1 LKKILI
7 ILATSLL
14 LINLGNQSFSQS
26 DDKLVILHTNLGKIV
41 IEFFPNDAPNHVA
54 NFIKLVEDKFYD
66 STIFH
71 RIIPG
76 FMIQG
81 GDPNTKNGDKST
93 WGMGGP
99 EKTINA
105 EFNTIKH
112 NRGIVSMAR
121 AQDPNSAGS
130 QFFIVHKDSNFLDG
144 QYTVFGRIVTQE
156 SFDTLDK
163 IASVETEAGSNIP
176 INTEQVKITKAEV
189 VNRSDIHDLLQL
201 PDPER
206 TTAIMNSTS
215 SDLYQNKALDIE
227 FKAPE
232 GWFLQQPEKIDE
244 NTPDV
249 VAVGPK
255 IGSINPVISL
265 TIINANGKNLDDIIK
280 EKAEFLKNATASGN
294 LEIISQ
300 EKSTINEKQAYVT
313 NARGNFTSNGESYN
327 VKFREVIVSTN
338 KKFYI
343 FAYSN
348 GVDNFDDQVSKF
360 EESINSFKIT
370 SEPIKETNTT
380 TTKATEP
387 NKNSNSTS
395 KAGGGCLI
403 ATATYGSELSS
414 QVQQLR
420 ELRDNKL
427 LESESGKLFINSFNT
442 FYYSI
447 SPPIA
452 DYERENPVFKEA
464 VKIAITPMIS
474 SLSILNYVDMNSE
487 ESVLGYGISLIVLN
501 LAMYF
506 VAPAIIIYKIRK

>member
-1 LKKILI
+1 MMIAI
-7 ILATSLL
+7 SLL

-26 DDKLVILHTNLGKIV
+26 DDKLVILHTNLGKII
-41 IEFFPNDAPNHVA
+41 IEFFPADAPNHVT
-54 NFIKLVEDKFYD
+54 NFIKLTESGFYD
-66 STIFH
+66 GTIFH

-81 GDPNTKNGDKST
+81 GDPNTIAGDKST

-99 EKTINA
+99 DKSINA

-121 AQDPNSAGS
+121 SADPNSAGS

-156 SFDTLDK
+156 SFETLDK
-163 IASVETEAGSNIP
+163 IATVQTEAGDIP

-189 VNRSDIHDLLQL
+189 VNRSDISDLLDL
-201 PDPER
+201 SDPER
-206 TTAIMNSTS
+206 TTTSTINSS
-215 SDLYQNKALDIE
+215 SNELYQNKALDIE
-227 FKAPE
+227 FKVPQ
-232 GWFLQQPEKIDE
+232 GWVLQQPEKIDE
-244 NTPDV
+244 NSPDV

-255 IGSINPVISL
+255 VGPINPVISL
-265 TIINANGKNLDDIIK
+265 TISNTNGKNIDDLIK

-313 NARGNFTSNGESYN
+313 NARGNFTSNKESYN
-327 VKFREVIVSTN
+327 VKFREVIISTGN
-338 KKFYI
+338 KFYI

-360 EESINSFKIT
+360 EEAVNSFKIT
-370 SEPIKETNTT
+370 SNPIKETNSTTIKTTESTT
-380 TTKATEP
+380 T
-387 NKNSNSTS
+387 NSTNS
-395 KAGGGCLI
+395 IGKGGGCLI
-403 ATATYGSELSS
+403 ATATYGSELSP

-427 LESESGKLFINSFNT
+427 LKSELGTSFMNSFNT
-442 FYYSI
+442 FYYSF

-452 DYERENPVFKEA
+452 DYERENPLFKES

-474 SLSILNYVDMNSE
+474 SLSILNYVDMDSE
-487 ESVLGYGISLIVLN
+487 ESILGYGISLIILN

-506 VAPAIIIYKIRK
+506 IAPVIIIYKIRK

>member
-1 LKKILI
+1 LKKIIVI
-7 ILATSLL
+7 IAISFL

-26 DDKLVILHTNLGKIV
+26 DDKLVILNTNLGKII
-41 IEFFPNDAPNHVA
+41 IEFFPVDAPNHVT
-54 NFIKLVEDKFYD
+54 NFIKLTESGFYD
-66 STIFH
+66 GTIFH

-81 GDPNTKNGDKST
+81 GDPNTIAGNKTTWGQGGPDKS
-93 WGMGGP
+93 
-99 EKTINA
+99 INA

-121 AQDPNSAGS
+121 SADPNSAGS

-156 SFDTLDK
+156 SFETLDK
-163 IASVETEAGSNIP
+163 IAAVQTEAGDIP
-176 INTEQVKITKAEV
+176 INTEQVKITKAEI
-189 VNRSDIHDLLQL
+189 VNRSDISDLLDL
-201 PDPER
+201 SDPER
-206 TTAIMNSTS
+206 TTSTINSS
-215 SDLYQNKALDIE
+215 SNELYQNKALDIE
-227 FKAPE
+227 FKVPD
-232 GWFLQQPEKIDE
+232 GWLLQQPEKIDE
-244 NTPDV
+244 NSPDV

-255 IGSINPVISL
+255 IGLINPVISL
-265 TIINANGKNLDDIIK
+265 TISNTNGKNIDDLIK

-313 NARGNFTSNGESYN
+313 NARGNFTSNKESYN
-327 VKFREVIVSTN
+327 VKFREIIISTSN
-338 KKFYI
+338 KFYI

-360 EESINSFKIT
+360 EEAVNSFKIT
-370 SEPIKETNTT
+370 SNPIKETNSTTIKTTESTT
-380 TTKATEP
+380 T
-387 NKNSNSTS
+387 NSTNS
-395 KAGGGCLI
+395 IGKGGGCLI
-403 ATATYGSELSS
+403 ATATYGSELSP

-427 LESESGKLFINSFNT
+427 LKSELGTSFMNSFNI
-442 FYYSI
+442 FYYSF

-452 DYERENPVFKEA
+452 DYERENPLFKEA

-474 SLSILNYVDMNSE
+474 SLSLLNYVDMDSE
-487 ESVLGYGISLIVLN
+487 ESVLGYGIGLIVLN
-501 LAMYF
+501 LGMYF
-506 VAPAIIIYKIRK
+506 VAPAIIIHKIRK